1 MIVRRNFIREK
12 AFDAR
17 NSRYKEVELFEY
29 SEEEQEAV
37 RQKRKTRTRASPP
50 KIKSLND
57 KNSRKHFRW
66 LLFNNFVEGDYL
78 VSLTF
83 DNEYIQK
90 SISERKREFT
100 NYIKCLR
107 RLYVKNG
114 LELRYLYVIEGVNDE
129 ARFHYHLVINS
140 GNGKVTRDEVER
152 LWKCGEH
159 TNSKRLQLD
168 SDGTFTSLA
177 VYLMKSK
184 DTKKKWERSWNG
196 SHNLKRPEITTDDNK
211 VSRKTMRKI
220 QDAARNDE
228 VRVIMSKVYPKFK
241 VIDYEIGQNPVTGR
255 DYARFRM
262 IRLE

>member
-1 MIVRRNFIREK
+1 MRRNFIREK

-37 RQKRKTRTRASPP
+37 RQKRKTRSRASPP

-83 DNEYIQK
+83 DNEHIQM
-90 SISERKREFT
+90 SISERKREFA

-107 RLYVKNG
+107 RLYIKNG

-129 ARFHYHLVINS
+129 ARFHYHLVVNGETVNLQEMRLS
-140 GNGKVTRDEVER
+140 G
-152 LWKCGEH
+152 CGSVANIR
-159 TNSKRLQLD
+159 TAS
-168 SDGTFTSLA
+168 A
-177 VYLMKSK
+177 C
-184 DTKKKWERSWNG
+184 
-196 SHNLKRPEITTDDNK
+196 NLIEMVLLLPFQSI
-211 VSRKTMRKI
+211 
-220 QDAARNDE
+220 
-228 VRVIMSKVYPKFK
+228 
-241 VIDYEIGQNPVTGR
+241 
-255 DYARFRM
+255 
-262 IRLE
+262 

>member
-37 RQKRKTRTRASPP
+37 RQRRKTRTRASPP

-90 SISERKREFT
+90 SIPERKREFT

-107 RLYVKNG
+107 RLYVK
-114 LELRYLYVIEGVNDE
+114 
-129 ARFHYHLVINS
+129 
-140 GNGKVTRDEVER
+140 NGKVTRDEVER

-159 TNSKRLQLD
+159 TNSKRLQVD

-228 VRVIMSKVYPKFK
+228 VRAIMSRVYPKFK
-241 VIDYEIGQNPVTGR
+241 IIDYEIGQNPVTGR